1 MSKTK
6 EKIIMACEELVMK
19 RGRGFYNL
27 SMEEVAR
34 KAGVSKRT
42 IYRYFRSKEELI
54 EATVFQVANDIM
66 AKNME
71 MIACTKNVQ
80 ERVVHIIKNVAYLAN
95 EQFMQELKTHYPAVW
110 LKIDEFRRE
119 KYDWFFSILTENQAK
134 LRWRVDPEI
143 FKSSFLAAMS
153 VVMNP
158 SYILQSGK
166 SLEEVG
172 CNFINMF
179 LFGAVEQVED

>member
-6 EKIIMACEELVMK
+6 EKIIRACEELVLK

-27 SMEEVAR
+27 SMEELAR
-34 KAGVSKRT
+34 AAGVSKRT
-42 IYRYFRSKEELI
+42 VYRYFRSKEELI
-54 EATVFQVANDIM
+54 EATIFQVMEDTI

-71 MIACTKNVQ
+71 VIGCTKNIQ
-80 ERVVHIIKNVAYLAN
+80 ERVVHILQNISYLAN
-95 EQFMQELKTHYPAVW
+95 EQIMRDLKTHYPAVW
-110 LKIDEFRRE
+110 LKIDGFRRE
-119 KYDWFFSILTENQAK
+119 KFDLFFGMLTEDQAK

-143 FKSSFLAAMS
+143 FKSAFLAAMS
-153 VVMNP
+153 VIMSP